1 MMRLIAEISQKYQL
15 EIVKPNLDFILQNKF
30 TPFDNYENAVAGL
43 ESNLTQ
49 TPLCKV
55 ELVKLNSLNKT
66 SVLNTEPDQ
75 PRR

>member
-43 ESNLTQ
+43 DSNFTQ

-55 ELVKLNSLNKT
+55 ELVKLKSLNKT
-66 SVLNTEPDQ
+66 SVLHTEPDQ